1 MEQSKNE
8 NADDMKPITDV
19 TKEEEQER
27 KRDIFRCKA
36 VLCCTL
42 CRDEVKRVK
51 QRKSE
56 NADDTKQITDGASK
70 RSNPLKT
77 GF

>member
-27 KRDIFRCKA
+27 KRGSGSRTTRSGSRTARSRSTEDRRYAVPRGSQFCKSG
-36 VLCCTL
+36 LGIL
-42 CRDEVKRVK
+42 RKGEV
-51 QRKSE
+51 
-56 NADDTKQITDGASK
+56 I
-70 RSNPLKT
+70 P
-77 GF
+77 